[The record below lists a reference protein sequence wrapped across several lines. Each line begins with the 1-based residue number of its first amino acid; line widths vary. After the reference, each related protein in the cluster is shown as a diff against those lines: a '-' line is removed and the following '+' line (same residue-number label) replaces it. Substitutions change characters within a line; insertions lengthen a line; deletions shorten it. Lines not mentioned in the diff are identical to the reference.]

1 MPTYHT
7 HDGKLYNAP
16 CESEECPV
24 SVITP
29 DARALLR
36 ITSEAR
42 AAFRGYGVTPANA
55 SDCRI
60 HDALVLI
67 EHCRN
72 EEEAARPLPGSD
84 R

>member
-1 MPTYHT
+1 MYRT
-7 HDGKLYNAP
+7 HDGKPYGV
-16 CESEECPV
+16 EISSEECPV

-29 DARALLR
+29 TSKALLR